1 MTICNTISAS
11 KANRLFW
18 LGRYAERVYIELHL
32 LRRYH
37 DRMLD
42 GDAREYEEYYRR
54 LEIPNPYDDAEGFK
68 LGFLYDR
75 TNPASIISGLTSAN
89 DNAIVL
95 REEIKSETM
104 GYIQLSLVT
113 IERFAALNEEN
124 ITNLQP
130 ITDYLLAFWGSIDER
145 LFDERVRNFL
155 RMGRFVELTDMLL
168 RFEYPYF
175 RVVEAFEA
183 LRECS
188 EREEGI
194 LDKHMLV
201 LLQHLLGHEED
212 YDITNLGFKA
222 KAINYLNHLVL
233 I

>member
-1 MTICNTISAS
+1 MTLQPISAA

-104 GYIQLSLVT
+104 GYIQLSLVA

-145 LFDERVRNFL
+145 IFDERVRNFL

-168 RFEYPYF
+168 RFEYSYF

-188 EREEGI
+188 EREDGI

>member
-104 GYIQLSLVT
+104 GYIQLSLVA

-145 LFDERVRNFL
+145 IFDERVRNFL

-168 RFEYPYF
+168 RFEYSYF

-188 EREEGI
+188 EREDGI